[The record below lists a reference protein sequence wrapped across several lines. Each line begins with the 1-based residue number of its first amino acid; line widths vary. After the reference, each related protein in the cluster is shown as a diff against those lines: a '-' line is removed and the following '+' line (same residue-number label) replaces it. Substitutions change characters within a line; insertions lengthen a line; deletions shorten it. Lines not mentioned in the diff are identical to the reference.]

1 MNINIEATDLSGDY
15 AEHNYRVELPP
26 ICPVCVKGAFPHHL
40 ASYFSKPKESIL
52 PVISSMFFCPI
63 CENLFMGTYFVE
75 HDYELKLHSVIP
87 YPSRSKKFSDNIE
100 KISPDFCK
108 IYNEAY
114 KAEQQELFE
123 ICGMGYRKALEFLI
137 KDYALSLNPNDKEDI
152 SKKPL
157 SKCITDHLDSADL
170 KALAIASAWIGNE
183 ETHYVRT
190 MTNYGPE
197 DLKTFINAAVSF
209 IDMKLNISKA
219 NSLINSRP
227 NSLKK

>member
-1 MNINIEATDLSGDY
+1 MQIQISTSDILNGQNTGRFTI
-15 AEHNYRVELPP
+15 ELPP
-26 ICPVCVKGAFPHHL
+26 ICPNCIRGIFPKVLEAYFNEANSCIKAVC
-40 ASYFSKPKESIL
+40 
-52 PVISSMFFCPI
+52 FCPA
-63 CENLFMGTYFVE
+63 CENLFIT
-75 HDYELKLHSVIP
+75 DYPIDYGFTLGFKKIIP
-87 YPSRSKKFSDNIE
+87 LPSRTKKFTDNIE

-190 MTNYGPE
+190 MTNYGLE